1 MFDIN
6 KKKLKTRNLNR
17 IILIR
22 KKVTRGDKD
31 G

>member
-6 KKKLKTRNLNR
+6 KKKHKSRNLNR